1 MGEPHPMVE
10 DMAKRTAKASRSALT
25 TAHVTPLP
33 GGGHRVGIS
42 DTTNPRQPMQHMVTT
57 TGMGDANVVSRRS
70 DLKSSK
76 WGGSTPPS
84 RRSDIIEHA
93 RKAAGGS

>member
-10 DMAKRTAKASRSALT
+10 DMAKRTAKASRAALT
-25 TAHVTPLP
+25 THHVHELP
-33 GGGHRVGIS
+33 GGGHRVGIG
-42 DTTNPRQPMQHMVTT
+42 DTTDRGKPMQHMVTVHS
-57 TGMGDANVVSRRS
+57 GSEPNVVSRRS

-93 RKAAGGS
+93 RNAARGS